1 MKKYRLLCIDA
12 GGTELKYGIVD
23 QDFNITNKNIIKTPD
38 DEVEK
43 IINSIY
49 DIYKSFDGIDAI
61 CLSLPGFINTDN
73 GMHMGGG
80 CFHSLKNINIKQ
92 LVEDKC
98 KIECLIENDGKSA
111 TIAEYY
117 LGNLKDTI
125 NSSVFIIGTGVG
137 GGLIINSQLFK
148 GNNFTAG
155 EYSYLNININDDN
168 PRVNTLAD
176 QCSTRGLLRLYKE
189 VSNSDQNID
198 GRQFFK
204 RYYNNDKYAIDALN
218 KFTHNVAIE
227 ILNLSIL
234 LNIERV
240 AIGGGISAQDILIEK
255 IKESINSLSIFNT
268 YDETRIFIP
277 EIVRCKYG
285 NDANLLGVAYEY
297 LNKKENLC
305 H

>member
-1 MKKYRLLCIDA
+1 MNKYKLLCIDA

-23 QDFNITNKNIIKTPD
+23 QDFNITNKNIIKTPN
-38 DEVEK
+38 DEVEC
-43 IINSIY
+43 IINTIY
-49 DIYKSFDGIDAI
+49 DIYTSFDNIDAI

-73 GMHMGGG
+73 GIHMGGG
-80 CFHSLKNINIKQ
+80 CFHSLKNVNIQK

-98 KIECLIENDGKSA
+98 GIECLIENDGKSA
-111 TIAEYY
+111 TVAEYY
-117 LGNLKDTI
+117 LGNLKNTT

-155 EYSYLNININDDN
+155 EYSYLNIDINNDDC
-168 PRVNTLAD
+168 RTSTLAD
-176 QCSTRGLLRLYKE
+176 LCSTRGLLRIYREL
-189 VSNSDQNID
+189 SNAESDID

-204 RYYNNDKYAIDALN
+204 RYYNGDINAINALN
-218 KFTHNVAIE
+218 KFAHNVSIE
-227 ILNLSIL
+227 IMNLGIL
-234 LNIERV
+234 LNIEKV

-255 IKESINSLSIFNT
+255 IKENINSLTLFNT
-268 YDETRIFIP
+268 YNETRIFIP

-297 LNKKENLC
+297 LSKKEDLC